1 MRSQRTDLFHYRQ
14 SLAPIGSV
22 YSVAASCPVDEVG
35 IRSFSAI
42 QGASGNLFSPPGEV
56 PRMETF
62 DAMVIIVPATEDEK
76 ARSLMDLLE
85 TAGGDGAETCLR
97 AVISPIERAVGHD

>member
-1 MRSQRTDLFHYRQ
+1 MKQITIFCASDLEDLVVSAFDR
-14 SLAPIGSV
+14 
-22 YSVAASCPVDEVG
+22 VG

-42 QGASGNLFSPPGEV
+42 QGASGNLFSPLGEV

-62 DAMVIIVPATEDEK
+62 DAMVIIVPATEDDK

-85 TAGGDGAETCLR
+85 TAAGGDGAETCLR
-97 AVISPIERAVGHD
+97 AVVSPIERAVGHD

>member
-1 MRSQRTDLFHYRQ
+1 MKQITIFCATDLEDLVVSAFDR
-14 SLAPIGSV
+14 
-22 YSVAASCPVDEVG
+22 VG

-42 QGASGNLFSPPGEV
+42 MGASGNLFAPQGEV

-62 DAMVIIVPATEDEK
+62 DAMVIMVPATDEDK

-85 TAGGDGAETCLR
+85 KAAEGGGTETCLR
-97 AVISPIERAVGHD
+97 AVVSPAERAVGHD